1 MSIPTIELQEYGKK
15 IIVDHDLVKKRFVGK
30 VEKYDKFTPQVL
42 INIISEFSYFSLD
55 DVTYYIKNIYHDT
68 DSFIDWKC
76 DNARIMNIFRDSKD
90 LINEDKITYTE
101 QSPFYTLIIY
111 ENDSGP
117 DFEGGLL
124 EFADNTMII
133 PEKGKYIIFDSRDV
147 YRTNNVR
154 CGMSK
159 FILINFYK

>member
-1 MSIPTIELQEYGKK
+1 MSIPKAELEEYGKK
-15 IIVDHDLVKKRFVGK
+15 IIVAHDLVKKRFVGK
-30 VEKYDKFTPQVL
+30 VKNYDKFTPQVL
-42 INIISEFSYFSLD
+42 INIISGFSFFCLD
-55 DVTYYIKNIYHDT
+55 DVTYYIKNMCHNT
-68 DSFIDWKC
+68 ESFIDWKC
-76 DNARIMNIFRDSKD
+76 DDATIMNIFRDSKD
-90 LINEDKITYTE
+90 LTNDNKMTYTE

-124 EFADNTMII
+124 EFADNTMVI

-147 YRTNNVR
+147 YRTNNVL